1 MNTFY
6 SINKT
11 NFPIIKIKLSGDIT
25 DKGLN
30 EFFNIWLSF
39 YDRQKHFYL
48 LFDICEVNNP
58 SIKHSYL
65 LARFIQKIKKKTPQY
80 LKKSILILNNNYIL
94 RKVMYVVFTIT
105 SPAAPLYLYWK
116 DEYEINVN
124 NDTIQQIFET
134 KNELFQKIIP

>member
-1 MNTFY
+1 MSKFY

-11 NFPIIKIKLSGDIT
+11 HFPIIKIKLSGDIT
-25 DKGLN
+25 DKALN
-30 EFFNIWLSF
+30 EFFDIWLSF
-39 YDRQKHFYL
+39 YNREKHFYL

-65 LARFIQKIKKKTPQY
+65 LAKFIQKIKMKTPQY

-94 RKVMYVVFTIT
+94 RKVMGLVFTIT

-116 DEYEINVN
+116 HEYEINVN

-134 KNELFQKIIP
+134 KNEKFQKIMP

>member
-25 DKGLN
+25 DKGLSD
-30 EFFNIWLSF
+30 FFNIWLSF
-39 YDRQKHFYL
+39 YDKKKHFYL

-65 LARFIQKIKKKTPQY
+65 LARFFY
-80 LKKSILILNNNYIL
+80 YCLH
-94 RKVMYVVFTIT
+94 RKAV
-105 SPAAPLYLYWK
+105 
-116 DEYEINVN
+116 
-124 NDTIQQIFET
+124 
-134 KNELFQKIIP
+134 